1 MIIHMLRFKK
11 ERGRK
16 RARDQCPQFHYWDQ
30 SLILTSFTRIG
41 I

>member
-1 MIIHMLRFKK
+1 MIILMLRSKK
-11 ERGRK
+11 EQGHK

-30 SLILTSFTRIG
+30 SLILTSFIRIG